1 MDMRKN
7 VFYFIV
13 LAVLMCASQ
22 VRGEVSSK
30 KKILAVAVDSLQLM
44 MQAGDSCM
52 QEFNTFEA
60 LKYYQK
66 AYDLAKAR
74 SQNRAKENLGL
85 PLEHLEKL
93 PKERQDE
100 IIERLKYSAEQSA
113 IVDCVVQMKLANCY
127 YKRANYYKSAELLK
141 LIPEDSLSHE
151 SFRQLALSYQKQG
164 DLDSYIYWATQ
175 LVNRYPMDGEIV
187 AGLTL
192 ALAQKNQPEKG
203 LTYGLNYSLKD
214 RNNILVNR
222 AIADAFFLKRDFT
235 AASIWYEQ
243 LMEQG
248 DSTFNTIYSAGMC
261 FAQNQDLNRA
271 YKYLQLALV
280 KSGMQHFGC
289 AYRLGIV
296 CNDLHSYDEGIGY
309 LDLAL
314 EIQKPD
320 TAIMK
325 AITLSQGE
333 AYYLTKQYN
342 KAVEAWKHHLEY
354 NPSSVATYYNIANA
368 CYNFLNDQQQA
379 KVYLEK
385 FLQAARNEE
394 KPTPQLK
401 EMIEKAEAFLRISKS
416 GSIIKPKRVRVTK

>member
-1 MDMRKN
+1 MKL
-7 VFYFIV
+7 VLTFITLAL
-13 LAVLMCASQ
+13 LAVSPA
-22 VRGEVSSK
+22 RGES
-30 KKILAVAVDSLQLM
+30 VDSLKLC

-100 IIERLKYSAEQSA
+100 IIERLKHSAEQSA
-113 IVDCVVQMKLANCY
+113 IVDCAVQMKLADCY
-127 YKRANYYKSAELLK
+127 YKRANYGKSADLLK
-141 LIPEDSLSHE
+141 TIPEDSLSHE
-151 SFRQLALSYQKQG
+151 SFRQLAFSYQKQG
-164 DLDSYIYWATQ
+164 DNDSFIYWAQQ
-175 LVNRYPMDGEIV
+175 LVARFPMDGEVV
-187 AGLTL
+187 AGLTNGYTK
-192 ALAQKNQPEKG
+192 ANQPEKG
-203 LTYGLNYSLKD
+203 VICGLKYSLKD
-214 RNNILVNR
+214 STNILVNR
-222 AIADAFFLKRDFT
+222 ALGDAWFVSRNFT
-235 AASIWYEQ
+235 AAGLMYER

-248 DSTFNTIYSAGMC
+248 DSIFNTIYSAGMC
-261 FAQNQDLNRA
+261 YSQIQDLNRA

-296 CNDLHSYDEGIGY
+296 CNDLHSYDEGLGY

-320 TAIMK
+320 TAVMK

-333 AYYLTKQYN
+333 AYYLTKQYA
-342 KAVEAWKHHLEY
+342 KAVEAWKRHLEY
-354 NPSSVATYYNIANA
+354 NPGSVATYYNIASA
-368 CYNFLNDQQQA
+368 YYYFLDDSQQSKA
-379 KVYLEK
+379 YLER
-385 FLQAARNEE
+385 FLQVARKEE
-394 KPTPQLK
+394 NPTPQLK
-401 EMIEKAEAFLRISKS
+401 DMIEKSEKLLRTTNFGSKA
-416 GSIIKPKRVRVTK
+416 KPKRK

>member
-1 MDMRKN
+1 MKQILTVIALALLTVN
-7 VFYFIV
+7 PAKGEV
-13 LAVLMCASQ
+13 LA
-22 VRGEVSSK
+22 K
-30 KKILAVAVDSLQLM
+30 KKTIEPVAVDSLQLLL
-44 MQAGDSCM
+44 QAGDSCM
-52 QEFNTFEA
+52 KEFNTFEA

-74 SQNRAKENLGL
+74 SRNRAKENLGL

-100 IIERLKYSAEQSA
+100 IIERLKHSAEQSA
-113 IVDCVVQMKLANCY
+113 IVDCAVQMKLADCY
-127 YKRANYYKSAELLK
+127 YKRANYGKSADLLK
-141 LIPEDSLSHE
+141 TIPEDSLSHE
-151 SFRQLALSYQKQG
+151 SFRQLAFSYQKQG
-164 DLDSYIYWATQ
+164 DNDSFIYWAQQ
-175 LVNRYPMDGEIV
+175 LVARFPMDGEVV
-187 AGLTL
+187 AGLTNGYTK
-192 ALAQKNQPEKG
+192 ANQPEKG
-203 LTYGLNYSLKD
+203 VICGLKYSLKD
-214 RNNILVNR
+214 STNILVNR
-222 AIADAFFLKRDFT
+222 ALGDAWFVSRNFT
-235 AASIWYEQ
+235 AAGLMYER

-261 FAQNQDLNRA
+261 YSQIQDLNRA

-333 AYYLTKQYN
+333 AYYLTKQYD
-342 KAVEAWKHHLEY
+342 KAVEAWKRHLDY

-368 CYNFLNDQQQA
+368 YYYFLNDQKQSRA
-379 KVYLEK
+379 YLEM
-385 FLQAARNEE
+385 FLQLARKEE

-401 EMIEKAEAFLRISKS
+401 DMIEKAEAFLRTTKS
-416 GSIIKPKRVRVTK
+416 GSKSSSKRK

>member
-1 MDMRKN
+1 MKLILS
-7 VFYFIV
+7 FITLAL
-13 LAVLMCASQ
+13 LAVSPA
-22 VRGEVSSK
+22 RGES
-30 KKILAVAVDSLQLM
+30 VDSLKIC

-100 IIERLKYSAEQSA
+100 IIERLKHSAEQSA
-113 IVDCVVQMKLANCY
+113 IVDCAVQMKLADCY
-127 YKRANYYKSAELLK
+127 YKRANYGKSADLLK
-141 LIPEDSLSHE
+141 TIPEDLLSHE
-151 SFRQLALSYQKQG
+151 SFRQLAFSYQKQG
-164 DLDSYIYWATQ
+164 DNDSFIYWAQQ
-175 LVNRYPMDGEIV
+175 LVARFPMDGEVV
-187 AGLTL
+187 AGLTNGYTK
-192 ALAQKNQPEKG
+192 ANQPEKG
-203 LTYGLNYSLKD
+203 VICGLKYSLKD
-214 RNNILVNR
+214 STNILVNR
-222 AIADAFFLKRDFT
+222 ALGDAWFVSRNFT
-235 AASIWYEQ
+235 AAGLMYER

-248 DSTFNTIYSAGMC
+248 DSIFNTIYSAGMC
-261 FAQNQDLNRA
+261 YSQIQDLNRA

-296 CNDLHSYDEGIGY
+296 CNDLHSYDEGLGY

-320 TAIMK
+320 TAVMK

-333 AYYLTKQYN
+333 AYYLTKQYA
-342 KAVEAWKHHLEY
+342 KAVEAWKRHLEY
-354 NPSSVATYYNIANA
+354 NPGSVATYYNIASA
-368 CYNFLNDQQQA
+368 YYYFLDDSQQSKA
-379 KVYLEK
+379 YLER
-385 FLQAARNEE
+385 FLQVARKEE
-394 KPTPQLK
+394 NPTPQLK
-401 EMIEKAEAFLRISKS
+401 DMIEKSEKLLRTTNFGSKA
-416 GSIIKPKRVRVTK
+416 KPKRK